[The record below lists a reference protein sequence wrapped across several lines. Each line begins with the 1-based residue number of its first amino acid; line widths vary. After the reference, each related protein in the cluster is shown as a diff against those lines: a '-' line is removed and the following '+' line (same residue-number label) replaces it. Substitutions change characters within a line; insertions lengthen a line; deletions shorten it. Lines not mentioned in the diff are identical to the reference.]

1 MARIVINSWGSYGD
15 VNPYLALALALSGRG
30 HEVVMALPE
39 HYREDVA
46 RLGLRFSPV
55 GLTMDP
61 ESAAA
66 SQMVGALLDPRRGTQ
81 LLFRELMMPSLRDT
95 YTQLRA
101 LTDGADL
108 VVSQP
113 LGLAAPI
120 IHELTG
126 IRWVSTVLAPL
137 SFGSGY
143 EMVVPP
149 PLPAL
154 KRLEVLGPRVA
165 RFFAWFMRWASARWV
180 EPVQAFRRELGLPRG
195 RHPIFEG
202 QLNAPLVLALF
213 SRVLGEPQPDWPA
226 NAHVTGQLVNES
238 AHGSA
243 LSPTLE
249 EFLAAG
255 PPPVVFTL
263 GSSAVRASGE
273 FYDESIRAITRLNQ
287 RAVFLAGAETT
298 ARLAST
304 LPSSMLMLDAAPH
317 SQLFP
322 RASVVVQQCG
332 VGTLGTALRSGR
344 PLLCV
349 PFAFDQPDN
358 AWRATRLGVARTI
371 NADHY
376 RASNVIDVLADL
388 QQTPSFAARAAAV
401 GEIVRAEDGARTAC
415 DLIDEYLSM
424 PARHN
429 PPTLAGANA
438 PSLATTTTHDAR

>member
-15 VNPYLALALALSGRG
+15 VNPYLAVALALSNRG
-30 HEVVMALPE
+30 HDVVMALPE

-46 RLGLRFSPV
+46 RLGLQFAPV

-66 SQMVGALLDPRRGTQ
+66 TQMVGALLDPRRGTQ

-95 YTQLRA
+95 YTQLRP
-101 LTDGADL
+101 LTDGADV

-137 SFGSGY
+137 SFASGY

-154 KRLEVLGPRVA
+154 KRLEALGPGVA
-165 RFFAWFMRWASARWV
+165 KFFAWFMRWASARWV
-180 EPVQAFRRELGLPRG
+180 EPVQAFRKELGLPRG

-202 QLNAPLVLALF
+202 QLGAPLVLALY

-226 NAHVTGQLVNES
+226 NTHVTGQPVNES
-238 AHGSA
+238 AFGRA
-243 LSPTLE
+243 LSPALE
-249 EFLAAG
+249 DFLNAG

-263 GSSAVRASGE
+263 GSSAVRAAGD
-273 FYDESIRAITRLNQ
+273 FYDESIRAITRLKQ

-298 ARLAST
+298 ARLAHT
-304 LPSSMLMLDAAPH
+304 LPPSMLMVDAAPH

-322 RASVVVQQCG
+322 RASVIVQQCG

-371 NADHY
+371 DAKHY

-388 QQTPSFAARAAAV
+388 QQTAAFSARATEVAS
-401 GEIVRAEDGARTAC
+401 IVRSEDGAGTAC
-415 DLIDEYLSM
+415 DLIEEYLSR
-424 PARHN
+424 PATSSSSEVARVHHS
-429 PPTLAGANA
+429 TRLH
-438 PSLATTTTHDAR
+438 SDA